1 MTEPLFTGVGV
12 ALATQFDEA
21 GEIDAKATAAHAAAL
36 VDLGI
41 RSVVVAGSTG
51 EAVALTAAERVAL
64 LTEVRRAVPAA
75 VPVIAGTGGPSAR
88 QAAALTRD
96 ARDAGADAVL
106 ALCPPRTND
115 PRRYYEAVAEA
126 AGDLPA
132 LAYHFPQ
139 TAPPGIP
146 LEALADLPVQG
157 LKDSSADP
165 ERLLAELEVFPHPL
179 WVGAATLLLTAGS
192 LATAGSRGAAGSEGA
207 PGPAGVSA
215 GSGAVA
221 GAILAVANVDPEH
234 AIAAFAGDPAAQR
247 ALFAAHKRVRTAF
260 PTASRTPSPTAS
272 APPGSPASA
281 DPVGMCGALLDGQ
294 PVPGPANGDPR
305 SGSGSRVAVTRAQ
318 EPSSEGRRRMPGP
331 ARGLAAVRGLGG

>member
-36 VDLGI
+36 VDVGI

-51 EAVALTAAERVAL
+51 EAAALTAAERVAL
-64 LTEVRRAVPAA
+64 LTEVRRAVPASI
-75 VPVIAGTGGPSAR
+75 PVIAGTGGPSAR

-179 WVGAATLLLTAGS
+179 WVGAATLLLMAGS
-192 LATAGSRGAAGSEGA
+192 LATAGSRGSARSAGAPAPAGAAGPGAMAGAAGS
-207 PGPAGVSA
+207 AGVSA

-234 AIAAFAGDPAAQR
+234 AIDAFAGDPDAQR
-247 ALFAAHKRVRTAF
+247 ALFAAHKRVRTTF
-260 PTASRTPSPTAS
+260 PHGLKDAI
-272 APPGSPASA
+272 A
-281 DPVGMCGALLDGQ
+281 DRFGT
-294 PVPGPANGDPR
+294 
-305 SGSGSRVAVTRAQ
+305 SRVTR
-318 EPSSEGRRRMPGP
+318 
-331 ARGLAAVRGLGG
+331 LG

>member
-21 GEIDAKATAAHAAAL
+21 GEVDAKATAAHAATL

-41 RSVVVAGSTG
+41 RAVVVAGSTG
-51 EAVALTAAERVAL
+51 EAAALTAGERVDL
-64 LTEVRRAVPAA
+64 LTEVRRTVPAP

-179 WVGAATLLLTAGS
+179 WVGAATLLLMAGS
-192 LATAGSRGAAGSEGA
+192 LATAGSTGAAGATGTAGSSGAAGAAGS
-207 PGPAGVSA
+207 AGVSA

-247 ALFAAHKRVRTAF
+247 ALFVAHKRIRTAF
-260 PTASRTPSPTAS
+260 PHGLKDAI
-272 APPGSPASA
+272 A
-281 DPVGMCGALLDGQ
+281 DRFGT
-294 PVPGPANGDPR
+294 
-305 SGSGSRVAVTRAQ
+305 SRVTR
-318 EPSSEGRRRMPGP
+318 
-331 ARGLAAVRGLGG
+331 LG

>member
-21 GEIDAKATAAHAAAL
+21 GEVDAKATAAHAAAL

-51 EAVALTAAERVAL
+51 EAAALTAAERVAL

-96 ARDAGADAVL
+96 ARDAEADAVL

-146 LEALADLPVQG
+146 LDALADLPVQG

-179 WVGAATLLLTAGS
+179 WVGAATLLLMAGS

-207 PGPAGVSA
+207 PAPAGAARSAGAAGSAGVSA

-234 AIAAFAGDPAAQR
+234 AIAAFAGDPDAQR

-260 PTASRTPSPTAS
+260 PHGLKDAI
-272 APPGSPASA
+272 A
-281 DPVGMCGALLDGQ
+281 DRFGT
-294 PVPGPANGDPR
+294 
-305 SGSGSRVAVTRAQ
+305 SRVTR
-318 EPSSEGRRRMPGP
+318 
-331 ARGLAAVRGLGG
+331 LG

>member
-21 GEIDAKATAAHAAAL
+21 GEVDAKATATHAAAL

-51 EAVALTAAERVAL
+51 EAAALTAAERVAL
-64 LTEVRRAVPAA
+64 LTEVRRAVPAV

-96 ARDAGADAVL
+96 AREAGADAV
-106 ALCPPRTND
+106 
-115 PRRYYEAVAEA
+115 
-126 AGDLPA
+126 PA

-192 LATAGSRGAAGSEGA
+192 LATEGSRGAAGPERAPAPEGA

-260 PTASRTPSPTAS
+260 PHGLKDAI
-272 APPGSPASA
+272 A
-281 DPVGMCGALLDGQ
+281 DRFGT
-294 PVPGPANGDPR
+294 
-305 SGSGSRVAVTRAQ
+305 SRVTR
-318 EPSSEGRRRMPGP
+318 
-331 ARGLAAVRGLGG
+331 LG